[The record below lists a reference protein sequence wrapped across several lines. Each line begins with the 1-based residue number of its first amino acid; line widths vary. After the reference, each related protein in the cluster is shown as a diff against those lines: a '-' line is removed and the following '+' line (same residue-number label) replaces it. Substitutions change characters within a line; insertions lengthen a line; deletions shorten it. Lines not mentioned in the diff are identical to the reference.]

1 VTTPRLRVRPT
12 TADDIPGII
21 ELSQRIYGPDSA
33 WAERQ
38 LRSHLEVFPEGQF
51 VAVLPDPDGSQR
63 VVGMSASLIVD
74 WDDYELADNW
84 RDFTDAGMFTN
95 FDPGGSTLY
104 GAEVMA
110 DPEQRRRGIGS
121 GLYRARSKL
130 LERLGLL
137 RIRAG
142 ARLRGYHRFAD
153 RVSAE
158 EYTASIVRKEHRDPT
173 LSFQLGRGFE
183 VIGVVPGY
191 LRLDP
196 ESQGWAAVIEY
207 LNPALATEIHRR
219 PQREWR
225 RRMGLPRPRA
235 REASR

>member
-1 VTTPRLRVRPT
+1 MTAPRLRVRPT

-21 ELSQRIYGPDSA
+21 ALSRRIYGPEAA

-51 VAVLPDPDGSQR
+51 VAVLPEPDGSSR
-63 VVGMSASLIVD
+63 VVGMAASLIVD
-74 WDDYELADNW
+74 WDDYDLGDSW
-84 RDFTDAGMFTN
+84 RDFTEAGMFTN
-95 FDPGGSTLY
+95 HDMAGATLY

-110 DPEQRRRGIGS
+110 DPEQRRRGIGT
-121 GLYRARSKL
+121 GLYRARTRL

-142 ARLRGYHRFAD
+142 ARLRGYHRFAG
-153 RVSAE
+153 RMSAE
-158 EYTASIVRKEHRDPT
+158 EYAAAIVRKAHRDPT

-207 LNPALATEIHRR
+207 LNPAVATEVHREPAR
-219 PQREWR
+219 RWRER
-225 RRMGLPRPRA
+225 LGLPA
-235 REASR
+235 

>member
-1 VTTPRLRVRPT
+1 VRPT

-21 ELSQRIYGPDSA
+21 ALSERIYGREAA

-38 LRSHLEVFPEGQF
+38 LHSHLEVFPEGQF
-51 VAVLPDPDGSQR
+51 VAVLPDPDGHQT
-63 VVGMSASLIVD
+63 VVGMAASLIID
-74 WDDYELADNW
+74 WDDYDLADNW

-95 FDPGGSTLY
+95 FDPAGATLY

-121 GLYRARSKL
+121 GLYRARTNL
-130 LERLGLL
+130 LARLGLL

-153 RVSAE
+153 RMTAE
-158 EYTASIVRKEHRDPT
+158 EYAAAIVRRQHRDPT

-196 ESQGWAAVIEY
+196 ESRGWAAVIEY
-207 LNPALATEIHRR
+207 LNPSLATEAHRR
-219 PQREWR
+219 PQRDWR

-235 REASR
+235 RGAPH